1 MEKFGMFDIKEIK
14 TMKFLIIQEN
24 GEHDANR
31 SYRECFCAQ
40 RALNALNQE
49 CDVWGLNHVGWTKM
63 PDFNFYDIIIL
74 LENYDKG
81 WLAQL
86 PLRDFKGIKLL
97 WAIDAHCR
105 GIQYY
110 QNVFQYFDMTYCLQA
125 TKDYINDIPNSS
137 WFPNCFDDTLIKPLS
152 NVEKTVDVGFC
163 GNYTNRKPWLDYLEG
178 VVPLKQDIFVIGDE
192 MVKAINSYKIHW
204 NKNLGCDINYRNF
217 ETIGCGTLLLTD
229 YNWQYKD
236 LGFKHNENTVF
247 YNSPTDCVI
256 KIKELLAN
264 PDEMGRIAQNGYE
277 LSKKHTYIER
287 MKGLLSFLSR

>member
-1 MEKFGMFDIKEIK
+1 
-14 TMKFLIIQEN
+14 MKFLVIQEN
-24 GEHDANR
+24 ENGA
-31 SYRECFCAQ
+31 YRECFCVQ
-40 RALNALNQE
+40 RSLRLLGQE
-49 CDVWGLNHVGWTKM
+49 CDVTGLNHAGWPQM
-63 PDFNFYDIIIL
+63 PDFNSYDVVIL

-86 PLRDFKGIKLL
+86 PLRNFKGIKLL
-97 WAIDAHCR
+97 WAIDVHCR

-110 QNVFQYFDMTYCLQA
+110 ENVFQYFDMTYCLQA
-125 TKDYINDIPNSS
+125 TKDYVNLIPNSS
-137 WFPNCFDDTLIKPLS
+137 WFPNCFDDTLIKPMEDIPRS
-152 NVEKTVDVGFC
+152 IDIGFC
-163 GNYTNRKPWLDYLEG
+163 GNYANRKDWIDYIEHQG
-178 VVPLKQDIFVIGDE
+178 VPFCRDISVRGDG

-204 NKNLGCDINYRNF
+204 NKNISCDINYRNF

-277 LSKKHTYIER
+277 LSKKHTYLER
-287 MKGLLSFLSR
+287 MKGLLGFLSKA